1 MDDQN
6 DKTGTRGSQR
16 KNEATTTTGKE
27 RVFYNA
33 ENPGMVSNDFLLA
46 SLVGKFAKIS
56 LYPHKFGDPRA
67 DAWNKVSDFDRQSNC
82 ETMTVM
88 VMNMDD
94 DEEGYFYYKS
104 PISPKKHITFEWWE
118 QKVNAC
124 FRFFAS
130 DVEFAEGLRDNPHHM
145 ARTYESKYDLQGN
158 RLEDEESVPKAEMY
172 RREILNIFRE
182 LARTLPAVQRQRKK
196 RQQ

>member
-16 KNEATTTTGKE
+16 KNEATTTGEE
-27 RVFYNA
+27 RIFYNA
-33 ENPGMVSNDFLLA
+33 ENRGMVSNDFLLA
-46 SLVGKFAKIS
+46 SLVVKFVKIS
-56 LYPHKFGDPRA
+56 LSPHKFGDPKA
-67 DAWNKVSDFDRQSNC
+67 DAWNDVSDFDRQSNC
-82 ETMTVM
+82 ESMTVM
-88 VMNMDD
+88 LMNMDD

-104 PISPKKHITFEWWE
+104 PTAPKKRITFEWWE

-130 DVEFAEGLRDNPHHM
+130 DVEFAEGLSYNPHHM
-145 ARTYESKYDLQGN
+145 ARAYESKYDVKGN
-158 RLEDEESVPKAEMY
+158 RLEDEELVPKAEKY
-172 RREILNIFRE
+172 RREILNMFRE